1 MLQAIRKQL
10 SLLRINKFTVLT
22 FVFTAVALSAVLSAF
37 TEKEETAIPEKIN
50 AAVIANV
57 SEIISR
63 LDSIG
68 RLFSADTLN
77 RQECKKQ
84 YEAARKAYKEI
95 EFYTEYQFP
104 FHSKYYINAALVSK
118 AEAEYNYKTFFPHGF
133 QVLESII
140 YTEDVDSAINNKY
153 ELALLRQS
161 FEYIKDKSRGKHFK
175 PSTSVDMLRFE
186 IIRIMS
192 LYLSGY
198 DCTINKQNLTE
209 TKSILEGLRKTIAL
223 YPGNDDA
230 SQAKCRQL
238 ILAATSYLDK
248 NNDYDT
254 FNRLY
259 FITHYL
265 KPLYEGLY
273 NFYDRDAQTEKTN
286 YAVNI
291 RQQKFYGPAWL
302 NTSYFSVVLKDSNL
316 VNQQAKLGELLFFDP
331 LLSGNNQ
338 RACASCHQPEHA
350 FAGNTAFSS
359 SFLPEE
365 KLKRN
370 TPSLLN
376 AVFQKSFF
384 YDGRSLQLEDQV
396 SDVLGNHAEMF
407 SDPKDI
413 VYKLKQSPQ
422 YKRLFKTA
430 FGNTED
436 TAITYYGVLK
446 SISEYERKMIALNSR
461 FDKYLRG
468 DEKQLTAEEIA
479 GYAVFSGK
487 ALCGSCHFFPLFNG
501 VPPPFYSDNEFEVIG
516 VPKDTSNRETDTD
529 QGRLV
534 ISKNKIHAGAFK
546 TMGIR
551 NIDKTA
557 PYMHNGIYTT
567 LDEVIDFYKKGG
579 GAGLGL
585 TVENQTLPFD
595 SLQLSDTETANLK
608 KFLLTLTDNTFH
620 PVIPKKLPV
629 VNIKGLEARKA
640 GGSY

>member
-1 MLQAIRKQL
+1 MLQAIRKR
-10 SLLRINKFTVLT
+10 SNLLRIKKHVVLKFAVA
-22 FVFTAVALSAVLSAF
+22 AVALFAVLSSF
-37 TEKEETAIPEKIN
+37 TEKEETGIPGKIN

-57 SEIISR
+57 SVIISR

-68 RLFSADTLN
+68 VLFNADTLN
-77 RQECKKQ
+77 RKECRKH

-95 EFYTEYQFP
+95 EFYTEYQYP

-133 QVLESII
+133 QVLENII
-140 YTEDVDSAINNKY
+140 YTDDVDSAANNKY
-153 ELALLRQS
+153 ELAILKQS
-161 FEYIKDKSRGKHFK
+161 FEYVKDKTRGKRFK
-175 PSTSVDMLRFE
+175 SSTSVDMLRFE
-186 IIRIMS
+186 LIRIMS
-192 LYLSGY
+192 LYLNGY
-198 DCTINKQNLTE
+198 DCTVNKQNLTE
-209 TKSILEGLRKTIAL
+209 TKSILDGFRKTIAL
-223 YPGNDDA
+223 FPGNEA
-230 SQAKCRQL
+230 SQAKCIRL
-238 ILAATSYLDK
+238 IAEANAYLSK

-259 FITHYL
+259 FIIHYL
-265 KPLYEGLY
+265 KPLYEELY
-273 NFYDRDAQTEKTN
+273 TFYDREAQTEKTN

-291 RQQKFYGPAWL
+291 RQQKFYGPAWF
-302 NTSYFSVVLKDSNL
+302 NTGYFSVVLKDSNL
-316 VNQQAKLGELLFFDP
+316 VSRQAKLGELLFFDP

-350 FAGNTAFSS
+350 FAGNTDFSA

-370 TPSLLN
+370 TPSLVN

-384 YDGRSLQLEDQV
+384 YDGRSLQLEDQA

-413 VYKLKQSPQ
+413 VYKLKQSPD
-422 YKRLFKTA
+422 YKQLFKAA

-446 SISEYERKMIALNSR
+446 SISEYERQMIALNSR
-461 FDKYLRG
+461 FDNYLRG
-468 DEKQLTAEEIA
+468 DEKQLTPDEIA
-479 GYAVFSGK
+479 GYTVFSGK

-516 VPKDTSNRETDTD
+516 VPKDTSNKEADPDT
-529 QGRLV
+529 GRLA

-567 LDEVIDFYKKGG
+567 IDEVIDFYKKGG

-585 TVENQTLPFD
+585 RIENQTLPFD
-595 SLQLSDTETANLK
+595 SLQLTDLETANLK
-608 KFLLTLTDNTFH
+608 KFLLTLTDKTFH
-620 PVIPKKLPV
+620 PVTPKKLPV
-629 VNIKGLEARKA
+629 VNIKGLEIRKA
-640 GGSY
+640 GGMY